1 MEMKLNEMRI
11 EINFLVDDAYKYR
24 SVLSMCVNDFQID

>member
-1 MEMKLNEMRI
+1 MKLNEMRI

-24 SVLSMCVNDFQID
+24 GVNDFQID